1 MNKKHLL
8 AISIMTVLSQ
18 SAFAENQTE
27 ETSPESLATGSASG
41 ISYSVPVGP
50 FYDPLIGGGLAV
62 IPTAIYTIDEGAK
75 PSTSSLTFMYSTSSS
90 WIAKFASENYFG
102 SESQWMI
109 DTELGVSYAEI
120 DFVNFMGGFGI
131 PGVSNSTTAELHQDT
146 IEFNL
151 TAAYK
156 IFDKT
161 YFGPFIEYKKFTQER
176 FESSPFAS
184 SNMLPDGEELNYGVT
199 LTYDD
204 RNELFNTSDG
214 LYISLNA
221 RQVEREDT
229 GGNILQT
236 PNFTLDM
243 NGEKSYLQLV
253 SDIRY
258 YQPITKDTSFAVRS
272 KIQYKGDEASDTAS
286 TLYAV
291 ANGFTHESGGR
302 SAAGLDLELRHWF
315 TDKIGMVGGISAGK
329 PIDAGNR
336 DDSVKYAGIIGLRY
350 MILPEHGL
358 AARLDAAFNTQDEDN
373 IIGYFNVGHT
383 F

>member
-8 AISIMTVLSQ
+8 TLSILAALTQPALADSQ
-18 SAFAENQTE
+18 AEQATHEN
-27 ETSPESLATGSASG
+27 LASDSKSG
-41 ISYSVPVGP
+41 LSYSVPVGP

-75 PSTSSLTFMYSTSSS
+75 PSSTSLTLMYSTSSS
-90 WIAKFASENYFG
+90 WVAQFASENYFG
-102 SESQWMI
+102 SDSQWMI
-109 DTELGVSYAEI
+109 DTSLNFGYAEI
-120 DFVNFMGGFGI
+120 DFVNFMGGSGI
-131 PGVSNSTTAELHQDT
+131 PGVSTSPVAELHQDS

-156 IFDKT
+156 VFNKT
-161 YFGPFIEYKKFTQER
+161 YFGPFIEYKKYTQER

-184 SNMLPDGEELNYGVT
+184 SNMLPDGEELNFGVT

-258 YQPITKDTSFAVRS
+258 YQPITEDTSFAVRS
-272 KIQYKGDEASDTAS
+272 KIQYKGDEASETAS

-329 PIDAGNR
+329 AIDTGDR
-336 DDSVKYAGIIGLRY
+336 DDDVLFAGIVGLRY

-358 AARLDAAFNTQDEDN
+358 AVRLDAAYNTQDQDN
-373 IIGYFNVGHT
+373 VIGYFNVGHT